1 MKKLSV
7 LLLVLMLVLA
17 LTACGC
23 EHEFAAATCTEP
35 STCTLCGETE
45 GEALGH
51 VWMAATC
58 DTPKTCETC
67 GTTDG
72 EPKGHAM
79 VEATCEEAK
88 HCENCNLTEGEAL
101 GHTWQDATTDTPKT
115 CEVCAVT
122 EGERIITD
130 PRFTTEATK
139 ELQGRWALELPL
151 TEEQVGI
158 PGFSG
163 DDCAYLVADFGND
176 GTLAFTVQVTDTLT
190 EALKQATVEAVYEEF
205 EAEGMDKETADEAF
219 ELTYGM
225 TIQEYVDQE
234 FGAIDMG
241 ELFSSIFGALNLS
254 GVYYVEDGL
263 VYTGDNWNAEMFG
276 ESYTIS
282 GDVLTIEGMADELGA
297 DAGFVRMEE

>member
-1 MKKLSV
+1 MKKFSV
-7 LLLVLMLVLA
+7 LLLALVLVLA

-45 GEALGH
+45 GTPLGH

-58 DTPKTCETC
+58 DAPKTCETC

-72 EPKGHAM
+72 EPKGHTM

-101 GHTWQDATTDTPKT
+101 GHSWLEATTDAPQT
-115 CEVCAVT
+115 CEVCGLT
-122 EGERIITD
+122 EGDPITTD
-130 PRFTTEATK
+130 PRFTTAATK
-139 ELQGRWALELPL
+139 ELHGKWALELPL
-151 TEEQVGI
+151 TEEQMGI
-158 PGFSG
+158 PGFQG

-176 GTLAFTVQVTDTLT
+176 GTLAFTVQVTERFT
-190 EALKQATVEAVYEEF
+190 EVLKQATVDALYAEF
-205 EAEGMDKETADEAF
+205 ELEGMDKETADAAF
-219 ELTYGM
+219 ADATGM

-234 FGAIDMG
+234 YGAVDFS
-241 ELFSSIFGALNLS
+241 ELFSSVFGALNLS

-263 VYTGDNWNAEMFG
+263 IYSGDNWDAEMVG

-297 DAGFVRMEE
+297 DSGFVRMEE